1 MEGCIYQLCVGQ
13 MMGWLFGTILTFQIE
28 RPVFLREQ
36 AANLYAVTPYF
47 VSKQV
52 VEFPASILAPLVQ
65 VVMVFWV
72 VGMIKFLETTLAV
85 LLVSQNAIGMGFWIS
100 AMASNQQTA
109 TAIAPALTTPALMF
123 GGLFANSDLL
133 PVWLVWLQYLS
144 PIYYANVAI
153 CQL

>member
-1 MEGCIYQLCVGQ
+1 

-47 VSKQV
+47 LSKQV

-65 VVMVFWV
+65 VLMVFWV

-85 LLVSQNAIGMGFWIS
+85 LLVS
-100 AMASNQQTA
+100 
-109 TAIAPALTTPALMF
+109 
-123 GGLFANSDLL
+123 
-133 PVWLVWLQYLS
+133 
-144 PIYYANVAI
+144 
-153 CQL
+153 